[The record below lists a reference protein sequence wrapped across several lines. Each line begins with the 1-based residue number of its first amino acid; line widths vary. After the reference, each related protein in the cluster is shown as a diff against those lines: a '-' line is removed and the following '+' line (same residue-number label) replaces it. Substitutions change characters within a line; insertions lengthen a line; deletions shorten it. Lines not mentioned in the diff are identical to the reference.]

1 MPRSPTGGHPLS
13 SLHVIRPITAICKQ
27 MLDLPSWCYGRCPAD
42 PAALGP
48 DPTTALERPG
58 IPRST
63 RTRGWTRASAS
74 PRSQGQTRDPL
85 RSDNTLTQKRLLVQS
100 QYRPLK
106 PAPMGTLAVKRRG
119 VLARWLACGC
129 RAGLTVLWLFLIA
142 AVFAAAVSS
151 GVQLE
156 RPEPRSGEDERAGRR
171 RAAADH
177 RRRGRGS
184 WGVGGRGCPRDC
196 AVGGVVSHAPIR
208 HLPGGGCHDRVFRG
222 PGCSV
227 WAAPRFPDS

>member
-1 MPRSPTGGHPLS
+1 MPRSPTGGHPPS
-13 SLHVIRPITAICKQ
+13 SGHVIRPITATCKQ

-48 DPTTALERPG
+48 DATTALERRG

-106 PAPMGTLAVKRRG
+106 PAGQHPDPRPCRVAQVRLPRLRERRCPILG
-119 VLARWLACGC
+119 ADLGRELPTAGAPQAAR
-129 RAGLTVLWLFLIA
+129 RK
-142 AVFAAAVSS
+142 
-151 GVQLE
+151 
-156 RPEPRSGEDERAGRR
+156 PGRDWA
-171 RAAADH
+171 RAAE
-177 RRRGRGS
+177 S
-184 WGVGGRGCPRDC
+184 IVRDQ
-196 AVGGVVSHAPIR
+196 
-208 HLPGGGCHDRVFRG
+208 D
-222 PGCSV
+222 SV
-227 WAAPRFPDS
+227 PAAPDAAPEAMTVAWGKSLCQRVA